1 MGKKQMQRR
10 LAGALVLGCVLCFCG
25 CGISE
30 KDIKPDD
37 RIINMS
43 DLQEEIDFG
52 TKQGIESGSAEI
64 QKSEKS
70 NPENQPKENQSVE
83 PQKKTVDF
91 LVKVKDKY
99 YRDTGKISTVLRCGV
114 MDGEITK
121 AVDADEIPMEENQSN
136 FGAGYGYQYSGKGRL
151 DVNIDGEWHIF
162 QEIPINTD
170 VHSIQITNG
179 TIGEVLELSR
189 EIQPEAFW
197 EIMQKYES
205 LDVKESENQTPW
217 TGYSYRLQLLDEEGK
232 ELYSVYPK
240 GQYIEIN
247 NIRYED
253 FEKTTTVELM
263 LAVDAC
269 WKEDLP
275 MGDLVETKRQEL
287 DVIEGFSMNV
297 TYATCRGVSLQFT
310 NQTDKNIMMGDSYS
324 LQNYQDG
331 KWYELDY
338 LIDNWA
344 FTAIGY
350 EMPPESIRSLAVK
363 WDVFHG
369 ELEPGHYR
377 IVKDISD
384 FRGTGDYTQYYVGAE
399 FIIP

>member
-70 NPENQPKENQSVE
+70 NPEN
-83 PQKKTVDF
+83 
-91 LVKVKDKY
+91 
-99 YRDTGKISTVLRCGV
+99 
-114 MDGEITK
+114 
-121 AVDADEIPMEENQSN
+121 
-136 FGAGYGYQYSGKGRL
+136 
-151 DVNIDGEWHIF
+151 F

-170 VHSIQITNG
+170 VHSMQITNG
-179 TIGEVLELSR
+179 TTGEVLELSR

-205 LDVKESENQTPW
+205 LDIEKSENQTPW
-217 TGYSYRLQLLDEEGK
+217 VGYSYRLQLLDEEGK
-232 ELYSVYPK
+232 ELYSAYPK

-324 LQNYQDG
+324 LQIYQDG
-331 KWYELDY
+331 KWYEVDY

-363 WDVFHG
+363 WEVFHG
-369 ELEPGHYR
+369 ELEPGNYR
-377 IVKDISD
+377 IVKDVND
-384 FRGTGDYTQYYVGAE
+384 FRGTGDYTEYYVGAE